1 MFLRLKNSAKF
12 RELTLKIPQNTIA
25 FRAKF
30 PDHHPA
36 CVTMAVMFMTRPRS
50 NMMYWLKSDSL
61 ALQAVPEW
69 SQPSF
74 AVRSFHSELAVTL
87 ALNKR

>member
-1 MFLRLKNSAKF
+1 
-12 RELTLKIPQNTIA
+12 
-25 FRAKF
+25 
-30 PDHHPA
+30 
-36 CVTMAVMFMTRPRS
+36 MAVMFMTRPRS
-50 NMMYWLKSDSL
+50 NMMNWLKSDSL

-87 ALNKR
+87 ALNQRDKTRVADPDPDSIGSVDPDPESGSDPGGQK

>member
-1 MFLRLKNSAKF
+1 
-12 RELTLKIPQNTIA
+12 
-25 FRAKF
+25 
-30 PDHHPA
+30 
-36 CVTMAVMFMTRPRS
+36 MAVMFITRPRS

-87 ALNKR
+87 ALNKEIRLEDILQAEFRILI